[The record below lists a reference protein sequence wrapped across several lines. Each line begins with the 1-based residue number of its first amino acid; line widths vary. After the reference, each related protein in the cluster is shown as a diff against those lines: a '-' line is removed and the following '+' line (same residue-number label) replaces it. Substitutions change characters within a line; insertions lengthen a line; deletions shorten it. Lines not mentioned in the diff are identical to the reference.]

1 MLEKE
6 LLYLL
11 NFHNLKNL
19 SFYSFTKKVVVFLVF
34 NSTPSSFTSTSN
46 EVKVP
51 IFFSKLTFKE
61 KIALS
66 FKDILPA
73 TIPFFK
79 NSIFVFKLAS

>member
-34 NSTPSSFTSTSN
+34 NSTPSSFT
-46 EVKVP
+46 
-51 IFFSKLTFKE
+51 
-61 KIALS
+61 
-66 FKDILPA
+66 
-73 TIPFFK
+73 
-79 NSIFVFKLAS
+79 